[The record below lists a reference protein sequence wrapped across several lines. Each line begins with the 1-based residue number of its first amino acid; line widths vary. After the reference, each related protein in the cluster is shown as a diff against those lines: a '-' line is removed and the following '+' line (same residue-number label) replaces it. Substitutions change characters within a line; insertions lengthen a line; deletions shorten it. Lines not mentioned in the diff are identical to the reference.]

1 MPAVGCNPAR
11 GQTQC
16 ADMRGLRGVR
26 KGILGGLLLAI
37 AGCAQQPVA
46 PVSDSPQD
54 GAAAVLAADAI
65 ERTVDLQ
72 ALAAKQP
79 VRIDNPYGDV
89 RVRFGGYES
98 KLEWRTVAQNGA
110 AAERIAVTGNPGE
123 TYTITARL
131 PQGAVLAPGQRVE
144 ITAYVPQGHDLE
156 VVTELGLIDVRGL
169 QGNLKARSTDG
180 DINFRGIAGLVDVE
194 TGAGM
199 VEGQL
204 DPAPSGSRQ
213 RIVTSTGNILLGIAE
228 GLNARLAMASSGV
241 FATEFSVEIVP
252 QPGQEPNKS
261 ATAVIGKPESDIEVV
276 SKRGEIRLLR
286 RLEFRPA

>member
-1 MPAVGCNPAR
+1 M
-11 GQTQC
+11 
-16 ADMRGLRGVR
+16 R
-26 KGILGGLLLAI
+26 KGILGGLLLAL

-46 PVSDSPQD
+46 PVADAPAD
-54 GAAAVLAADAI
+54 AAAPVLTEGDI
-65 ERTVDLQ
+65 ERTTNLQDLPT
-72 ALAAKQP
+72 KQP
-79 VRIDNPYGDV
+79 IRIDNPYGDV
-89 RVRFGGYES
+89 RVRFGGYEH

-110 AAERIAVTGNPGE
+110 ALHKIGVTGSSGAA
-123 TYTITARL
+123 YSLVARL
-131 PQGAVLAPGQRVE
+131 PEGVVLAPGQRVE

-156 VVTELGLIDVRGL
+156 IVTERGLIDVRGL
-169 QGNLKARSTDG
+169 QGNLKARSAEG
-180 DINFRGIAGLVDVE
+180 SINFRGIAGLVDVE

-204 DPAPSGSRQ
+204 DPAPMGSRQ
-213 RIVTSTGNILLGIAE
+213 RIATSTGNILLGIVD

-261 ATAVIGKPESDIEVV
+261 ATAEIGKPESDIEVV